1 MLLGLDFSIAIGF
14 ILMIGFIVLVHEFG
28 HFITAK
34 LLKIKVEEFSI
45 GFGPKLLGLTRGETL
60 YKIAPIPL
68 GGYVKIYGMEE
79 GEITEPERAF
89 YNRPKWERLLV
100 LAMGG
105 VFNIVSAYFLL
116 TGAYMLGVFERTYM
130 DKVPVITWINEGSP
144 AETAGLKINDT
155 ILAINNKK
163 IDSWKEVQDMVLV
176 SPNQWLSIRI
186 SRDNKELAI
195 PLKAGKITTH
205 EIGYIGALPIP
216 PFKVVSVEPDSPAQ
230 KAGLKPGD
238 IIYAVND
245 ETMPDD
251 NSLILAISKS
261 PGKPIVLSLF
271 RNNQKI
277 QMLVTPKDIEG
288 RGIIGA
294 RADAYL
300 EKKSYGLGS
309 FQRAGAELGNNIM
322 LIFVVLKKLVT
333 GSLSVKTLSG
343 PIELAKVSGSAYK
356 HGLEVFMLIMALISV
371 NLGIINLLP
380 VPMLDGG
387 HIFIMF
393 IEWAIRKEFSIKLKE
408 QIAMVGLV
416 LLLLLM
422 VVVFYYDIIKLIQ

>member
-14 ILMIGFIVLVHEFG
+14 LLMIGFIVIAHEFG

-34 LLKIKVEEFSI
+34 YFGIKVEEFSV
-45 GFGPKLLGLTRGETL
+45 GFGPKLLGFTKGDTL

-79 GEITEPERAF
+79 GEIKEPEKAF
-89 YNRPKWERLLV
+89 YNRPKTERFWV

-105 VFNIVSAYFLL
+105 LFNIVSAYFLL
-116 TGAYMLGVFERTYM
+116 TGAYWLGVYERTYM
-130 DKVPVITWINEGSP
+130 EKVPVIAWINEGSP
-144 AETAGLKINDT
+144 AESAGLKIKDT
-155 ILAINNKK
+155 ILVINNKQVT
-163 IDSWKEVQDMVLV
+163 SWKEVQDIVLV
-176 SPNQWLSIRI
+176 NPNQLLNITI
-186 SRDNKELAI
+186 ERDKKQFKI
-195 PLKAGKITTH
+195 PVKTSKITAH

-216 PFKVVSVEPDSPAQ
+216 PFKVVDISPQSPAQ
-230 KAGLKPGD
+230 RAGLKAGD

-251 NSLILAISKS
+251 NSLINAISKN
-261 PGKPIVLSLF
+261 PGKSIVLSIV
-271 RNNQKI
+271 RNNQKKQI
-277 QMLVTPKDIEG
+277 IVTPKDVQG

-300 EKKSYGLGS
+300 EKKSYGIHS
-309 FQRAGAELGNNIM
+309 FQRAGSELGNNIM

-343 PIELAKVSGSAYK
+343 PIELAKVSGSAYR

-387 HIFIMF
+387 HIAIMG

-408 QIAMVGLV
+408 RIAMVGLA